1 MKYARIEH
9 NTLLIS
15 QLTKF
20 SVNQQPIYL
29 NDIMKNMLLKTV
41 HRFIKTGFNISEK
54 NRRWKKMKVENAA
67 VSAK

>member
-54 NRRWKKMKVENAA
+54 NRR
-67 VSAK
+67 